1 MEIFLHGTNNK
12 KDMVGNMRFPAQRA
26 WEHGPRRLHIT
37 KWLTMEIDYKEK
49 ELLYVAKLT
58 TSDAGDITVYINSI
72 LDVKLP
78 ADNGVYH
85 FDLAQDIYKVYKN
98 GDLQTV
104 IMVKEF
110 NEDGKLEKYVDL
122 KLVAD
127 YS

>member
-1 MEIFLHGTNNK
+1 
-12 KDMVGNMRFPAQRA
+12 MRFPAQRA

-37 KWLTMEIDYKEK
+37 KTLTMEIDYKEK
-49 ELLYVAKLT
+49 DLLYVAKFSSSGP
-58 TSDAGDITVYINSI
+58 TSDVITLYVNSI

-78 ADNGVYH
+78 AENGVYH
-85 FDLAQDIYKVYKN
+85 LDLDKDIYKVYQN

-104 IMVKEF
+104 IMVKQF
-110 NEDGKLEKYVDL
+110 NDNAPLENYVDL